1 MSHRIMED
9 EITARQHELIGSL
22 LRESFPD
29 YPQRSYFKQ
38 IPQFRLLDWRDEKLL
53 AHTGVEHRV
62 IRNGDSILRIFGV
75 IDLCVASAE
84 RSRGLASR
92 LLTDLESLARS
103 AGVDAIVLVADDS
116 RVYDAAGYSMVEN
129 SARWV
134 MINDHETIGIAE
146 RPLAGLMVKMLGTK
160 TWQPGLVDFLGYLF

>member
-1 MSHRIMED
+1 
-9 EITARQHELIGSL
+9 
-22 LRESFPD
+22 
-29 YPQRSYFKQ
+29 
-38 IPQFRLLDWRDEKLL
+38 
-53 AHTGVEHRV
+53 
-62 IRNGDSILRIFGV
+62 
-75 IDLCVASAE
+75 
-84 RSRGLASR
+84 
-92 LLTDLESLARS
+92 LARS